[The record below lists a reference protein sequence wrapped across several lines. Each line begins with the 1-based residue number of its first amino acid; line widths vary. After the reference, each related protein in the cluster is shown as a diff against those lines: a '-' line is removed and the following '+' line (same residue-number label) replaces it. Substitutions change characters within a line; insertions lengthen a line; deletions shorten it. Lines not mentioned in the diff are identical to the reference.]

1 MKPATITE
9 TLQMVIA
16 WRDGILKEFLSGK
29 HITYH
34 CAMMRISRLRRA
46 HLEEYRQIV
55 RKK

>member
-34 CAMMRISRLRRA
+34 CAMMRISRFRRA
-46 HLEEYRQIV
+46 HPEEYRAAV
-55 RKK
+55 KC

>member
-1 MKPATITE
+1 MKPSTITE